1 MEASKVTIGDKTYD
15 MNFIHGRKKTNLRRK
30 LIIEYIQSKPSGEI
44 IRIPELQKVGRF
56 STNANTHTF
65 VRAMIR
71 DGVLQRYNGDRPQ
84 SYYYGVTGAVRV
96 TKTPE
101 KTEKPQ
107 NLDPEVSQGAKH
119 VTDINAFVADMQ
131 KLGVKFTLT
140 ISNENVK

>member
-44 IRIPELQKVGRF
+44 IAIPELQKVGRF

-65 VRAMIR
+65 IANMIR
-71 DGVLQRYNGDRPQ
+71 DGVLQRYKGDRPQ
-84 SYYYGVTGAVRV
+84 SYYYGVTGATRV
-96 TKTPE
+96 TKPA
-101 KTEKPQ
+101 EKPK
-107 NLDPEVSQGAKH
+107 NLDPEVPTGAKH

-140 ISNENVK
+140 ISNENMK